1 MQIFSGRLKGRHL
14 KFDFD
19 NQPRPTMG
27 KVREALFNIIRD
39 PLQGASFL
47 DCFAGTGA
55 VGFEALSRGAAR
67 VVFIEQDGKLIGA
80 LSANA
85 RTLAV
90 HEEVRI
96 AGGPCALMLK
106 RLTREPPECF
116 DLVYIDPPYHRGIAE
131 EALTMLIDLALLKP
145 GWIAIIERSQK
156 EVKKLEAP
164 LLERGAEC
172 YSERRYGSTVLEF
185 WRQGALPAPVG
196 LAAPAVPPLAP

>member
-14 KFDFD
+14 QFEFDQ
-19 NQPRPTMG
+19 QPRPTMG
-27 KVREALFNIIRD
+27 KVREALFNIVRD

-55 VGFEALSRGAAR
+55 VGFEALSRGAKR

-85 RTLAV
+85 RRLEV

-106 RLTREPPECF
+106 RLTREPPERF

-131 EALTMLIDLALLKP
+131 EALTMLMDLGLLNP
-145 GWIAIIERSQK
+145 GWIAVIERSQK
-156 EVKKLEAP
+156 EAGKLDAP
-164 LLERGAEC
+164 LLARGAEC
-172 YSERRYGSTVLEF
+172 YRERRYSSTVLEF
-185 WRQGALPAPVG
+185 WRQGAPAVGAEAPAPPE
-196 LAAPAVPPLAP
+196 AP